1 MQHHA
6 SSISKLN
13 QVSRVTFIGYNGEKC
28 FEQIE
33 SNSKITKISLSPL
46 SSIPK
51 GLFFTL
57 FKGIL
62 LCIQI
67 LSVLIRIPHYHLI
80 LIQNPPSLPVAL
92 VSFLLSYFYNN
103 STIMIDW
110 HNLGDY
116 SWTIFHHLVFRLTY
130 V

>member
-6 SSISKLN
+6 HSISKLN
-13 QVSRVTFIGYNGEKC
+13 QVRRVTFIGYAGENC

-33 SNSKITKISLSPL
+33 NNSKIHKISLSPL
-46 SSIPK
+46 SSSPK
-51 GLFFTL
+51 GLLFAL
-57 FKGIL
+57 FKGVV
-62 LCIQI
+62 LCFQI
-67 LSVLIRIPHYHLI
+67 LYILISVPHYHLI

-110 HNLGDY
+110 HNLGNY
-116 SWTIFHHLVFRLTY
+116 LLSSPIT
-130 V
+130 